1 MDELQALLDG
11 DPRLLRS
18 VKEEVDRRRLCDSC
32 LGRLLGKVDHGAN
45 AERGALMRASADPA
59 AAPVAPKDCALCEG
73 LVEEYDALAAEAMR
87 ALTGFEWASFMVG
100 CRVPERVSRLEAEL
114 AKAVSTPWVELL
126 KSEVNR
132 EVGRRVEVGTGA
144 EVDLETPDVTVLVDP
159 DYNSVEL
166 QVRSVFVYGRYRKL
180 ARGIPQTRWPCRKCR
195 GRGCD
200 SCGGTG
206 KQYPTSVE
214 ELIAIPFMET
224 LAGEEHALHGAG
236 REDIDARMLGR
247 GRPFVVEVRNPKRRA
262 WDPSE
267 MERSINTRAAG
278 QVEVSGLRPSSK
290 HDVVR
295 LKGSTYEKTYRI
307 TFKVQGGIELEALE
321 GAARQLSGTMI
332 KQRTPERVSHRRA
345 DLERLRRVASFSVLE
360 AFGETATVE
369 VRGESGIYV
378 KELIHGDRGRTQ
390 PSLSGLLG
398 RGCDVVELDVLE
410 VHDGSAK
417 EERT

>member
-11 DPRLLRS
+11 DPRLLRA
-18 VKEEVDRRRLCDSC
+18 VREEVDRRRLCDSC

-73 LVEEYDALAAEAMR
+73 LVGEYDALAAEAMR
-87 ALTGFEWASFMVG
+87 ALAPIEWATFMVG

-114 AKAVSTPWVELL
+114 AKGVTTPWTELL

-195 GRGCD
+195 GRGCP

-214 ELIAIPFMET
+214 ELIAAPFMEV

-262 WDPSE
+262 WDPVE
-267 MERSINTRAAG
+267 MERKVNERAAG

-307 TFKVQGGIELEALE
+307 TFKVEGGVELEALE
-321 GAARQLSGTMI
+321 GAAQKLSGAMI
-332 KQRTPERVSHRRA
+332 KQRTPERVAHRRA
-345 DLERLRRVASFSVLE
+345 DLERLRRVAHFSVLE
-360 AFGETATVE
+360 AFGGTATVE

-410 VHDGSAK
+410 VHDGSER
-417 EERT
+417 EERA